1 MAESTDG
8 YEEARELWNAMIDTR
23 PALIARC
30 STAEDVQTAIRFAA
44 EHGLLISVRGA
55 GHNIAGSG
63 LCEGGLTI
71 DLSQMR
77 NVDVDPASMTAVVQ
91 PGATLGDVD
100 AATLAHGLAL
110 PVGINSTTGIA
121 GLTLG
126 GGFGWLSR
134 KHGLTIDSLVSA
146 EVVTADGEL
155 VGASETEN

>member
-1 MAESTDG
+1 MENVSVVTRGGGSIELDGGVLDSFASRLTGSLMAESTDG
-8 YEEARELWNAMIDTR
+8 YEAARELWNAMIDTR

-77 NVDVDPASMTAVVQ
+77 NVDVDPASMTAVIQ
-91 PGATLGDVD
+91 PGATLGDV
-100 AATLAHGLAL
+100 
-110 PVGINSTTGIA
+110 
-121 GLTLG
+121 
-126 GGFGWLSR
+126 
-134 KHGLTIDSLVSA
+134 
-146 EVVTADGEL
+146 
-155 VGASETEN
+155 